1 MNWAQRLTR
10 VFGIEI
16 DTCQCCGGTLR
27 IIASIEQPEVF
38 AKILSYLERTEP
50 QPHPRQ
56 LPPGGAVPA
65 AVNSKGR
72 GDGAD
77 RSRGGLGSVC
87 AGMQGRDFGSADPGD
102 AACQARDSAAGSA
115 SGGACWPPD

>member
-1 MNWAQRLTR
+1 MSWAQQLKR
-10 VFGIEI
+10 VSGIEI

-65 AVNSKGR
+65 AVNSKGK
-72 GDGAD
+72 G
-77 RSRGGLGSVC
+77 
-87 AGMQGRDFGSADPGD
+87 
-102 AACQARDSAAGSA
+102 
-115 SGGACWPPD
+115 